1 MASILLH
8 VLPALIY
15 LGLALAWRLRGDNNS
30 PQHVMAARMGLA
42 LALVIHGGTLFAD
55 VGGAD
60 GPPRFGFS
68 IALSMTLWL
77 AMVFYWIEGWFAR
90 IENLQAVAMP
100 VAAVAALLPL
110 FFPGQHVLQNAGT
123 LAFRL
128 HFVVAMLAYSLL
140 TLAAFHAFMMAVA
153 ERQLRSGQI
162 SRAVRS
168 LPPLLTLENLLFR
181 LLGVGFILLT
191 ATVFSGVFFSEELF
205 GKPVTFSHKI
215 VFALASWV
223 VFGTLL
229 FGRAVW
235 GWRGRKA
242 LRLTLAGILLLFLAY
257 IGTRFVLE
265 IVLHRAA

>member
-1 MASILLH
+1 MAPILLH

-15 LGLALAWRLRGDNNS
+15 LGLALAWRLRGES
-30 PQHVMAARMGLA
+30 SSRQHVAAARAGLA
-42 LALVIHGGTLFAD
+42 LALAVHGITLFAD

-68 IALSMTLWL
+68 VALSMTLWL
-77 AMVFYWIEGWFAR
+77 CMVFYWIEAWFAR

-100 VAAVAALLPL
+100 VAAAAALLPL
-110 FFPGQHVLQNAGT
+110 FFPGQHMLPNAGT

-153 ERQLRSGQI
+153 ERQLHSGHI
-162 SRAVRS
+162 SRVISS

-181 LLGVGFILLT
+181 LLGVGFALLT

-215 VFALASWV
+215 VFALASWL

-235 GWRGRKA
+235 GWRGRRA
-242 LRLTLAGILLLFLAY
+242 LRLTLAGLLLLFLAY

-265 IVLHRAA
+265 IILHRPA